1 MLSYTQRCHRSP
13 ETSSKPHKFS
23 TPGEDCWSSPIN
35 RGTEGQGEEGSCTVL
50 PSQGGKSHGKTS
62 RPQAGW
68 ACLALHETRTALV
81 ALGFA
86 SEFSYFLCYQH
97 KKEVVCVLLN
107 ECTFLYHCQGLLLIP
122 PIDVQLSCPVTV
134 LISCFHVAAV
144 IFGAGISSSA
154 QRMLQPLWN

>member
-1 MLSYTQRCHRSP
+1 M
-13 ETSSKPHKFS
+13 
-23 TPGEDCWSSPIN
+23 
-35 RGTEGQGEEGSCTVL
+35 
-50 PSQGGKSHGKTS
+50 
-62 RPQAGW
+62 
-68 ACLALHETRTALV
+68 

-154 QRMLQPLWN
+154 QRMLQPL